1 MELLHPAMSHDHDTH
16 FARWLHP
23 AMWHVALESCQWIRQ
38 VAAHPAMWYVTL
50 RWHAIKFARWQH
62 PAMWHVA
69 LKSWHWIR
77 QVGAPCSVAGGSE
90 MTCHGIR
97 PNVLYWNSTSGFDFD
112 HITAVDMSFC
122 TSLRNFIQ
130 IRPPSAE
137 KKWRHIDFSRWR
149 ITAIFDFRGPIMGSL
164 KIPCTIS
171 HRSSI
176 DTIAL
181 NCLVFEKI
189 AFLYFGDRRTDGQA
203 RCMKSRAA
211 AS

>member
-23 AMWHVALESCQWIRQ
+23 AMWHVALESWQWIHQ

-97 PNVLYWNSTSGFDFD
+97 PNVRHIGILHLVSILTTSPQST
-112 HITAVDMSFC
+112 
-122 TSLRNFIQ
+122 FILHQ
-130 IRPPSAE
+130 SAKFYPNRTTHSR
-137 KKWRHIDFSRWR
+137 KKWRHVDFQ
-149 ITAIFDFRGPIMGSL
+149 DVDL
-164 KIPCTIS
+164 S
-171 HRSSI
+171 H
-176 DTIAL
+176 
-181 NCLVFEKI
+181 
-189 AFLYFGDRRTDGQA
+189 FGF
-203 RCMKSRAA
+203 
-211 AS
+211 